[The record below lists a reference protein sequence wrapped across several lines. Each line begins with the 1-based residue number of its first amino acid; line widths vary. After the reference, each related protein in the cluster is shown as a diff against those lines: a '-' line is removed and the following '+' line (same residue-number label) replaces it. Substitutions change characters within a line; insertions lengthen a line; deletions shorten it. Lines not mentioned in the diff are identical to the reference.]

1 MTEKHLYIVFGN
13 PASPEQDA
21 EFNEWYEGTHIPDVL
36 AHVPGVVS
44 AQRFKHQQLDSDA
57 GKPVKFSYVTV
68 YEIEGDPNEVMAKIG
83 AGVAS
88 GEIRM
93 AGAPFD
99 AARMSMAFWTPVSE
113 KAEKAKNAE

>member
-1 MTEKHLYIVFGN
+1 MADRQLYIVFGN

-36 AHVPGVVS
+36 AAVPGVVS
-44 AQRFKHQQLDSDA
+44 AQRFRHTQLAHEA
-57 GKPVKFSYVTV
+57 GKPVRYNYVTI

-88 GEIRM
+88 GEIRV

-99 AARMSMAFWTPVSE
+99 PAKVNMAFWAPISGKFE
-113 KAEKAKNAE
+113 KPA